1 MSATFVHHR
10 IDAAPRR
17 WQAVADRLGT
27 DGARRIAEAGGR
39 LYGAWRSQIG
49 RPRDEVQAISV
60 WPQGITAAAAEQ
72 ALLAARGDIRA
83 VTSEAMVP
91 TLRPTDTVPPTRQGN
106 YAFRW
111 FAVPEPNWPEFLDL
125 CAAAWPGFEGA
136 YDSQVIGLW
145 RATGDRTGK
154 TPDEVTGGS
163 LHGGVRSLL
172 LTRRPNLAMWERSKL
187 PEGAAESAVRE
198 KLSRRYDLC
207 DWTVV
212 STATLLTAVDR
223 ADTARWT

>member
-10 IDAAPRR
+10 IAAAPRR
-17 WQAVADRLGT
+17 WQAVADQLS
-27 DGARRIAEAGGR
+27 DEGARQVGEVGGQ

-60 WPQGITAAAAEQ
+60 WPQGIAAAAAER
-72 ALLAARGDIRA
+72 ALLANTDDVRA
-83 VTSEAMVP
+83 VTSEVLTP

-145 RATGDRTGK
+145 RAGGDRTG
-154 TPDEVTGGS
+154 TGADEVTGAG

-187 PEGAAESAVRE
+187 PEGAAEAAVRD

-223 ADTARWT
+223 ADTPRWT

>member
-1 MSATFVHHR
+1 VSATFVHHR

-17 WQAVADRLGT
+17 WQAVADRLSAE
-27 DGARRIAEAGGR
+27 GARRIGDAGGQ

-60 WPQGITAAAAEQ
+60 WPQGTTAAAAEQ
-72 ALLAARGDIRA
+72 ALLASRDDVRT
-83 VTSEAMVP
+83 VTSEVLVP

-111 FAVPEPNWPEFLDL
+111 FAVPEPNWREFLDL

-145 RATGDRTGK
+145 QATGDRTGK
-154 TPDEVTGGS
+154 GADEVTGAGR
-163 LHGGVRSLL
+163 HDGVRSLL

-187 PEGAAESAVRE
+187 PEGAAEAAVRD

>member
-1 MSATFVHHR
+1 MSPSFVHHR

-17 WQAVADRLGT
+17 WQTVADRLAA
-27 DGARRIAEAGGR
+27 DGARRIGEAGGQ
-39 LYGAWRSQIG
+39 LYGVWRSQIG
-49 RPRDEVQAISV
+49 RPRDEVQAISA
-60 WPQGITAAAAEQ
+60 WPQGITAAAAQ
-72 ALLAARGDIRA
+72 RALLAHTDDVRTL
-83 VTSEAMVP
+83 TSEVLTP
-91 TLRPTDTVPPTRQGN
+91 TLRPTDTAPPTRQGN

-145 RATGDRTGK
+145 QATGDRTGAG
-154 TPDEVTGGS
+154 PDEVTGAG

-187 PEGAAESAVRE
+187 PQGEAEAAVRD

>member
-1 MSATFVHHR
+1 
-10 IDAAPRR
+10 
-17 WQAVADRLGT
+17 
-27 DGARRIAEAGGR
+27 
-39 LYGAWRSQIG
+39 
-49 RPRDEVQAISV
+49 VQAISA
-60 WPQGITAAAAEQ
+60 WPQGVTAAAAES
-72 ALLAARGDIRA
+72 ALLGAGDDIRA
-83 VTSEAMVP
+83 VTSETLTP
-91 TLRPTDTVPPTRQGN
+91 TLRPTDTVPPIRQGN

-145 RATGDRTGK
+145 QASGDRTG
-154 TPDEVTGGS
+154 TGPDEVTGVG

-187 PEGAAESAVRE
+187 PEGAAEAAVRD